1 LKRFK
6 IDTRLP
12 LDNNIRMVLEN
23 IILNM
28 ALYKSTK
35 KKPDITI
42 HQSRKSIKRIRAI
55 LKMIRYGTGYSFYQ
69 RENLFFRDLSRRMA
83 SARDFS
89 VLLQTM
95 KLMEQKYREK
105 FQGKDLQ
112 RLRNQLSTLKQEQI
126 LPLTVP
132 QGGLAAIAEE
142 LDKALPRIK
151 STLDVG
157 NEFRCI
163 GTGMKKTY
171 RRARRYLQD
180 MGDLSSA
187 ETLHEY
193 RKNCRNLQYQVE
205 LVQPLFPDLLKAY
218 ATTLDNHSELLGKIR
233 DFQRF
238 ELYLQGDL
246 SEVITI
252 HGKENMQHAIRQLR
266 LRAMAGIYKNAGLIF
281 AEKPGNFIDRIQLY
295 WNLHYSI
302 N

>member
-1 LKRFK
+1 
-6 IDTRLP
+6 
-12 LDNNIRMVLEN
+12 MVLEN

-105 FQGKDLQ
+105 FPGKDLQ

-171 RRARRYLQD
+171 RRAHRYLQD

-266 LRAMAGIYKNAGLIF
+266 LRAMEGIYKNAGLIF